1 MKRYYKGGLPFTGG
15 SIELDGRRIF
25 NPTEEQMLAAGY
37 ELREQEPYVPSLD
50 EVKARKLAEID
61 AYNVSPAVD
70 NFKLNGMDA
79 WLTVEERLN
88 YDRSIRAYEQMGIDN
103 AQFFINGMAL
113 EVPVE
118 KAKMLLAQIQIYADN
133 AYMAT
138 MRHKFAVMAL
148 DSIED
153 VENYDFTSG
162 YPEQLEL
169 TI

>member
-1 MKRYYKGGLPFTGG
+1 MKRYYKDNTPFTGG

-25 NPTEEQMLAAGY
+25 NPSDEQLLAAGY
-37 ELREQEPYVPSLD
+37 ELRELEPYVPTLED
-50 EVKARKLAEID
+50 VKARKLAEID

-79 WLTVEERLN
+79 WLLVEERLN
-88 YDRSIRAYEQMGIDN
+88 YDRSLRACEQLGIDK
-103 AQFFINGMAL
+103 AQFFINGITF

-118 KAKMLLAQIQIYADN
+118 KGKMLLAKLQIYADE

-138 MRHKFAVMAL
+138 MRHKVAVMGL
-148 DSIED
+148 ESIEA
-153 VENYDFTSG
+153 VEAYDFKVG

-169 TI
+169 TL

>member
-1 MKRYYKGGLPFTGG
+1 MKRYYKDDILFTGS

-25 NPTEEQMLAAGY
+25 NPTDEQMLAAGY
-37 ELREQEPYVPSLD
+37 ELRESEPYVPTLD
-50 EVKARKLAEID
+50 DVKAQKLAEID

-79 WLTVEERLN
+79 WLSVEERLN
-88 YDRSIRAYEQMGIDN
+88 YDRSIRAYEQLGIDK

-118 KAKMLLAQIQIYADN
+118 KAKMLLAKIQIYADE

-138 MRHKFAVMAL
+138 MRHKVAVMGL
-148 DSIED
+148 DSIEA
-153 VENYDFTSG
+153 VESYDFTSG
-162 YPEQLEL
+162 YPNQLEL
-169 TI
+169 TV